1 MTFAMRRAYITV
13 SPCWLLT
20 HDDRPRVRERKPDH
34 VWGDEE
40 MTSLVEA
47 AKDLAARPEA
57 RYDYSRCFAWHSR
70 GAICGVTD
78 CKHREKRTHMGCG
91 GRSGNEAR
99 CDDG

>member
-20 HDDRPRVRERKPDH
+20 HDDRPRVREWKPDH

-57 RYDYSRCFAWHSR
+57 RYDYSPPLRVALARRDLRCY
-70 GAICGVTD
+70 
-78 CKHREKRTHMGCG
+78 
-91 GRSGNEAR
+91 
-99 CDDG
+99 